1 MYDYDEI
8 YDQIIKKTETVN
20 LPAEESIKIV
30 NKIYND
36 LQIGLLKPR
45 NITKR
50 CYKLISNSISRQNG
64 ESDSVSIEKYQVE
77 TFIKNIQPRVNLG
90 EEDVKD
96 LKRRLLKLD
105 EINSDSLNQ
114 VLMEYLE
121 ENNKDSLRMIKNQ
134 DFRKFDQAIVTIEN
148 PKLANR
154 FGIYDENILLY
165 SFIDHDEGIMFEIL
179 SEENNENHIL
189 TKAELENEIIR
200 HLDKEEI
207 DESKYGEL
215 RKLKIIDRFRNHD
228 NPDIILVKFIRDGI
242 SEYLNIKLEYI
253 IGSKLIGYLIDEPQY
268 IKELNIGDEVVVSYC
283 YDYTDHVHVYVN
295 GDTEH
300 LLKMIK
306 EISVAFKNPSR
317 EIIKGILYSYRN
329 EKEFDEIVDTF
340 HSIIFD
346 YFRDLDELYM
356 EIDKEVGECI

>member
-50 CYKLISNSISRQNG
+50 CHRLISNSISRQNG
-64 ESDSVSIEKYQVE
+64 ETDSIAIEKYQVE
-77 TFIKNIQPRVNLG
+77 TFIKGIRERVSLNEDGVKEL
-90 EEDVKD
+90 EE
-96 LKRRLLKLD
+96 RLLGLD
-105 EINSDSLNQ
+105 EINSDSLNGAL
-114 VLMEYLE
+114 VDYLE
-121 ENNKDSLRMIKNQ
+121 ENNNDSLRMIRNQ

-165 SFIDHDEGIMFEIL
+165 SFIDHDEGILFEIL
-179 SEENNENHIL
+179 SDENNENHIL

-200 HLDKEEI
+200 YIDKEEI
-207 DESKYGEL
+207 DESDYREIREL
-215 RKLKIIDRFRNHD
+215 KLIDRFRNPD
-228 NPDIILVKFIRDGI
+228 NPDIIRVKFIRDGI
-242 SEYLNIKLEYI
+242 SEHLNVRLERM
-253 IGSKLIGYLIDEPQY
+253 IGSRLIGHLIDEPQY
-268 IKELNIGDEVVVSYC
+268 IRGMNPGDEVVVSYC

-295 GDTEH
+295 GDTRR
-300 LLKMIK
+300 LLKMIR
-306 EISVAFKNPSR
+306 EISAAFENPSR
-317 EIIKGILYSYRN
+317 ESIADILYSYR
-329 EKEFDEIVDTF
+329 EEREFDEIVDTF

-346 YFRDLDELYM
+346 HFRDLDELYR
-356 EIDKEVGECI
+356 EIDRVVEECI